1 MFFLSITIDETG
13 EATRLVRMGMFI
25 IIVFVGGFFSWSIL
39 APISGAV
46 VAEGI
51 VKIET
56 KRKTVQHLDGG
67 VIKEILVHEGE
78 YVAQGQPL
86 LVLEDAEVMANLTI
100 LRDQL
105 NALMAKEARLM
116 AEQRFA
122 DKVEFPRE
130 LLESPDPKVRET
142 LANEKTL
149 FLTKKRS
156 VDDGIAVTRNEILN
170 VKQEEASYAAQ
181 IEQTKES
188 IRYKEERVTMGEALS
203 AKQFVDKSS
212 FMQWKEALA
221 DTRASLGQVEGR
233 LASSR
238 QQQAELELRIINLR
252 NDYMKVADDELKQ
265 AKQELYEVQQK
276 IRPAELAVQ
285 RFRVVSPSAGQVIDL
300 KVSTIGG
307 VVTPGQPLMDVV
319 PKEQELLME
328 VKVKPTDIELVHVG
342 QHADIQ
348 LLAYSSRS
356 VPHVG
361 GKVVYVSGDALE
373 DPASPVMRYYFL
385 AHIRMDRNALD
396 GLPGVALA
404 AGMPVTAFIQTKS
417 KTFFDILF
425 KKFEDSVS
433 RGLRQ
438 ET

>member
-1 MFFLSITIDETG
+1 MSFLSITFDETG

-25 IIVFVGGFFSWSIL
+25 IIVFVGGFFAWSIL

-67 VIKEILVHEGE
+67 VIKDILGHEGE
-78 YVAQGQPL
+78 YVEQGQAL
-86 LVLEDAEVMANLTI
+86 LILEDAEVKANLTI

-105 NALMAKEARLM
+105 HALMAKETRLM

-122 DKVEFPRE
+122 DKLDFPQE
-130 LLESPDPKVRET
+130 LLENADPKVRET

-156 VDDGIAVTRNEILN
+156 VDDSITVTRNEILN
-170 VKQEEASYAAQ
+170 AKQEEASYTTQ
-181 IEQTKES
+181 IQQIKES
-188 IRYKEERVTMGEALS
+188 IRYKEERVAMGEALS

-252 NDYMKVADDELKQ
+252 NDYMKGADDELKQ

-328 VKVKPTDIELVHVG
+328 VKVKTTDIELVHVG

-356 VPHVG
+356 IPHVE

-373 DPASPVMRYYFL
+373 DPANSLMRYYFL
-385 AHIRMDRNALD
+385 AHIRMNGNALD
-396 GLPGVALA
+396 GLSGVVLA

-417 KTFFDILF
+417 KTFFDIIF